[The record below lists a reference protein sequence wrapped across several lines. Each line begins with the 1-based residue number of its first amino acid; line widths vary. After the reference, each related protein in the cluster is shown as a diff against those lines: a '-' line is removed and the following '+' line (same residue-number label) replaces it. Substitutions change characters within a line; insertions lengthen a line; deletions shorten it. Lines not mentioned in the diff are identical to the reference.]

1 MNKIINSMRT
11 RGLLLYLQIG
21 LGLFATANVEPM
33 TDGVGA
39 PCGGGYGHCV

>member
-21 LGLFATANVEPM
+21 LGLSVTANVEPL
-33 TDGVGA
+33 TTAVPAA
-39 PCGGGYGHCV
+39 PCGGV